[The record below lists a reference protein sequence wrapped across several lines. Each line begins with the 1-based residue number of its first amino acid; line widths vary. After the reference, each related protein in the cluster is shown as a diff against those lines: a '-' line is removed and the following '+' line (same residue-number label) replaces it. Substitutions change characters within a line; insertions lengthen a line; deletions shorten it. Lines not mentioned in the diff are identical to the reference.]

1 MRITPICRTAL
12 VALALLAPAVGAFA
26 QGIEFGPGGVRIN
39 PPGFEPRERFDRRP
53 PPPRYDG
60 ISEREAVRIARRQGV
75 EEVDRV
81 RPTPRGWVVGGTDRN
96 GDEIR
101 VVISRDG
108 DVVDVR

>member
-1 MRITPICRTAL
+1 MRMTRICRAGL
-12 VALALLAPAVGAFA
+12 IALALLAPGAAAFA

-39 PPGFEPRERFDRRP
+39 PGYEPRERYDRRP

-60 ISEREAVRIARRQGV
+60 INEREAVRIARRQGV